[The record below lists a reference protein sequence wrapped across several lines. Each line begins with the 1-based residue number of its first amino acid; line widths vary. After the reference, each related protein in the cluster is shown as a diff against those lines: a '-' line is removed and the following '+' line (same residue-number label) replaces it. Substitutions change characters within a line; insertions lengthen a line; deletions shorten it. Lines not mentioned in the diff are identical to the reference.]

1 MKQPICDH
9 CGEYT
14 KCVCTWSTCALCKAT
29 YSDFDSDEDHG
40 MYEYRGVL
48 GCSKCIE
55 EVRKKRDEQREQ
67 VMQITEHSTLSQRN
81 GEFVNNRNKH
91 HLGNVASDGLPIMKV
106 KEPMILRDYEKGIL

>member
-1 MKQPICDH
+1 
-9 CGEYT
+9 
-14 KCVCTWSTCALCKAT
+14 
-29 YSDFDSDEDHG
+29 